1 LSCVVKTLAS
11 ISVSSLQEFLGL
23 VWCAFGI
30 YWAANARRSSE
41 SSSSEPNR
49 FRFMR
54 LAILATTFILLLAPC
69 LGFESLNAR
78 FVRGNF
84 ITLGAGVAFTF
95 AGIAL
100 AFSARRRLG
109 LNWSDKVE
117 LKVNHQLVRSG
128 PYAYLR
134 HPIYSGVLLGVAGT
148 ALAVGMVRGLAAF
161 LLLFGS
167 YAIKARKEERV
178 LADKFGDAFREYQRN
193 AGFLFPR
200 FGGPAT

>member
-1 LSCVVKTLAS
+1 MVRNLSLIPVPL
-11 ISVSSLQEFLGL
+11 LQRLLGL

-30 YWAANARRSSE
+30 YWAANARRSSTADTT
-41 SSSSEPNR
+41 EPNR
-49 FRFMR
+49 FRALR
-54 LAILATTFILLLAPC
+54 LGILATTFILLLAPW
-69 LGFESLNAR
+69 LGFKPLNVR
-78 FVRGNF
+78 FVPDNSIVRF
-84 ITLGAGVAFTF
+84 AGVAITF

-100 AFSARRRLG
+100 AFSARRHLG
-109 LNWSDKVE
+109 RNWSDKVE
-117 LKVNHQLVRSG
+117 VKVDHQLIRSG

-148 ALAVGMVRGLAAF
+148 ALAVGLVRGIAAF
-161 LLLFGS
+161 LLLLGS

-178 LADKFGDAFREYQRN
+178 LAEKFGDAFREHQRN